1 MNKRTVTFI
10 VAAALAAF
18 PGSEAAAQVLGAC
31 GTPKAKKPGKAVTV
45 SPAAAGVA
53 KGFTRVPLPGEQA
66 PNFVLPALVG
76 KKFKKIRLS
85 DYDGKWRVVCFYPA
99 DFTFV

>member
-1 MNKRTVTFI
+1 MRHVVFLAATL
-10 VAAALAAF
+10 AALTA
-18 PGSEAAAQVLGAC
+18 GSAEAQVLGAC
-31 GTPKAKKPGKAVTV
+31 GTPNAKKPGKAVTV
-45 SPAAAGVA
+45 SAAAADVG

-66 PNFVLPALVG
+66 PNFKLPALVG
-76 KKFKKIRLS
+76 DAFKEIRLS

>member
-1 MNKRTVTFI
+1 MKRFVLTTVLMVLPSTY
-10 VAAALAAF
+10 A
-18 PGSEAAAQVLGAC
+18 GAQVLGAC
-31 GTPKAKKPGKAVTV
+31 GTPNAKKPGKTVTV
-45 SPAAAGVA
+45 SPMASSIS

-66 PNFVLPALVG
+66 PNFQLPALVG
-76 KKFKKIRLS
+76 HTFKRIRLS